1 MGNLGVVERT
11 EETFFPYLRETPS
24 TQTFNQDGRLALIF
38 YNNLVKKV
46 KVINQF
52 LCSCRGFKK
61 NVCNRRSDVSSFFH
75 RKRDS
80 KA

>member
-38 YNNLVKKV
+38 
-46 KVINQF
+46 
-52 LCSCRGFKK
+52 
-61 NVCNRRSDVSSFFH
+61 
-75 RKRDS
+75 
-80 KA
+80 